1 MNIWPGRCEGGGD
14 VMGYTHWLVGQSVGW
29 LVNPL
34 VGWSILWLVGQSS
47 GLLRKTRGQ
56 GGNGAPI

>member
-14 VMGYTHWLVGQSVGW
+14 VMGYTHWLVGW
-29 LVNPL
+29 L
-34 VGWSILWLVGQSS
+34 VGWSIGWLVGQSS